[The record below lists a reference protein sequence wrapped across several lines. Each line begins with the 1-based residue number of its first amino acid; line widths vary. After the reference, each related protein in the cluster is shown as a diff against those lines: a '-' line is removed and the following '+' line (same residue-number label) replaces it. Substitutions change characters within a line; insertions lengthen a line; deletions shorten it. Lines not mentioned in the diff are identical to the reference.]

1 MRYSKGGIIFIILCF
16 FTSILFAD
24 TPEKYRIDAYYIGQE
39 KITNAPEFAVER
51 WTSRTYT
58 TEYRTK
64 GTIYRIEIDILK
76 SGNNNPVEKIIL
88 DNGKTGGTRIIFDD
102 VTFTGRDITN
112 QKIIAYYSEYSDD
125 GISGQVISIY
135 EANNIGPA
143 KEIITLVLI
152 RE

>member
-1 MRYSKGGIIFIILCF
+1 MKRIFIFSILVF
-16 FTSILFAD
+16 FASILFAD

-39 KITNAPEFAVER
+39 KITNAPEFVIEK
-51 WTSRTYT
+51 WTSRTYI

-64 GTIYRIEIDILK
+64 ETLYRIEIDILK

-88 DNGKTGGTRIIFDD
+88 DNGKSGGTRIVFDD
-102 VTFTGRDITN
+102 VTFIGRDITK
-112 QKIIAYYSEYSDD
+112 QKIVAYYSEYSDD
-125 GISGQVISIY
+125 SVSGQVISIY

>member
-1 MRYSKGGIIFIILCF
+1 MKRIFIFSILVF
-16 FTSILFAD
+16 FASILFAD

-39 KITNAPEFAVER
+39 KITNSPEFVIEK

-64 GTIYRIEIDILK
+64 ETLYRIEIDILK

-88 DNGKTGGTRIIFDD
+88 DNGKSGGTRIVFDD
-102 VTFTGRDITN
+102 VTFIGRDITK
-112 QKIIAYYSEYSDD
+112 QKIVAYYSEYSDD
-125 GISGQVISIY
+125 GVSGQVISIY